1 MDSVKKAAELISN
14 SQKIV
19 TFTGAG
25 ISVESGIPTFRGENG
40 LWAKF
45 DPSFLELSFFYSNPK
60 ESWKL
65 IKDIFYEYF
74 GKAKPNEAHI
84 FLAKLED
91 MGKLIGVIT
100 QNIDNLHQ
108 EAGSKKVVE
117 YHGNSKYLVCVK
129 CGKRYDFSPERIEK
143 IPPVCEKCGGVL
155 KPDFVFFG
163 EGIPLDAISETERL
177 LKESDL
183 LLVIGTTG
191 EVYPAGLIPVE
202 AKRMGKKV
210 IEINP
215 ENSKIT
221 PFADVFLKMKATE
234 AAKSLA
240 KELGISL

>member
-14 SQKIV
+14 AQKIV
-19 TFTGAG
+19 AFTGAG
-25 ISVESGIPTFRGENG
+25 ISVESGILTFRGENG

-129 CGKRYDFSPERIEK
+129 CGKRYDFSSKRIEK

-155 KPDFVFFG
+155 KPDFIFFG

-177 LKESDL
+177 LKEGDL
-183 LLVIGTTG
+183 LIVIGTTG